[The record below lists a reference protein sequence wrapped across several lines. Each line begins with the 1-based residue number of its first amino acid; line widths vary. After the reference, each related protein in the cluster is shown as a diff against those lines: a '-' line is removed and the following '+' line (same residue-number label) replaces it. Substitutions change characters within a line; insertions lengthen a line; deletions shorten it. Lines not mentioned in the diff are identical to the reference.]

1 MNGNNNKL
9 AFNIR
14 YIDVNNNKER
24 WNLCFSFIDVIL
36 LLLDITL
43 CSVVVVVVGWRLGF
57 ACSHVSLSGG
67 FMSDDRAHGT
77 QNRRCRVLYTSVKL
91 VMNEYLPTSSEIFYI
106 IFFLSFYPPFYIIH
120 TFDDDGVHTYSSLGG
135 KNLED
140 KWPTM
145 REKYIQVE

>member
-1 MNGNNNKL
+1 MGLNGNNNKL

-106 IFFLSFYPPFYIIH
+106 IFFSFFLSALLYNTHLWWWWRTIH
-120 TFDDDGVHTYSSLGG
+120 ILLLRA
-135 KNLED
+135 K
-140 KWPTM
+140 
-145 REKYIQVE
+145 I